1 MTIIRLLPVLLSA
14 LLISAHFFRSGNIGL
29 AVVSTSAPFMLLINR
44 RWVMYVISGLLLLG
58 ALVWIETTFAFI
70 HIRQALG
77 MPWLRLGA
85 ILGSV
90 TVLTALSGLVFR
102 KKKIADIYA
111 RAAESAIPSSA
122 AFFLTGFILTM
133 VQLKVKLPLLLLERF
148 IPGGGWI
155 EIFFLSLYAAYITEK
170 MVDRAGSSKWRRRIW
185 ALFSIVFFG
194 QLALGLAGAE
204 QFLMTGKLH
213 LPIPAMI
220 IAGPLF
226 RWESSIM
233 LFLFAGALV
242 LVGPAWCSH
251 LCYIGAWDD
260 AASRKLR
267 KPKKLPAWRQPVRVA
282 ILFLVLAVAM
292 GLRLLGVSMTVATF
306 LGLLFGLIGVGVM
319 LFWSRRTGA
328 MTHCITWCPIGVL
341 AIWLGKIS
349 PFRIRINDSCSDCG
363 ICRLSCRYDA
373 LNLADIKNRKPNI
386 SCTLCGDCIGS
397 CGDRS
402 IEYRFLGLKAD
413 YARTLFIVLAVSL
426 HTVFLGL
433 GRI

>member
-1 MTIIRLLPVLLSA
+1 MTVLRLLPVLLSA
-14 LLISAHFFRSGNIGL
+14 LLIAAHFFRAGNIGL
-29 AVVSTSAPFMLLINR
+29 AVVSTSAPLMLLMNR
-44 RWVMYVISGLLLLG
+44 RWVIYVISGMLLLG
-58 ALVWIETTFAFI
+58 ALVWIEATFTFI

-77 MPWLRLGA
+77 MPWARLGA

-90 TVLTALSGLVFR
+90 TVLTALSALVFR
-102 KKKIADIYA
+102 KKKIVDLYA
-111 RAAESAIPSSA
+111 RAMETAVQSSA

-133 VQLKVKLPLLLLERF
+133 VQIKVKLPLLLLERF

-155 EIFFLSLYAAYITEK
+155 EILMLSVYAAFITEK
-170 MVDRAGSSKWRRRIW
+170 MLDRAESSKWRRRIW

-267 KPKKLPAWRQPVRVA
+267 KPKKLPAWRQPVRIA
-282 ILFLVLAVAM
+282 ILFLIIAVAV
-292 GLRLLGVSMTVATF
+292 GLRLAGVSMTIATF

-319 LFWSRRTGA
+319 FFWSRRTGA

-341 AIWLGKIS
+341 ATWLGKIS

-397 CGDRS
+397 CNDRS

-413 YARTLFIVLAVSL
+413 HARTLFIVLAVSL

>member
-1 MTIIRLLPVLLSA
+1 MTVIRLLPVLLSA
-14 LLISAHFFRSGNIGL
+14 LLIAAHFFRSGNIGL
-29 AVVSTSAPFMLLINR
+29 AVVSISAPFMLLINR
-44 RWVMYVISGLLLLG
+44 RWVMHVISGMLLLG
-58 ALVWIETTFAFI
+58 AMVWIETTFAFI

-77 MPWLRLGA
+77 MPWVRLGA
-85 ILGSV
+85 ILGLV
-90 TVLTALSGLVFR
+90 TVLTASSGLVFR
-102 KKKIADIYA
+102 KKKITDIYTGA
-111 RAAESAIPSSA
+111 METAVPPSA

-133 VQLKVKLPLLLLERF
+133 AHIKVSLPLLLLERF

-155 EIFFLSLYAAYITEK
+155 EIFLLSVYAAFITEK
-170 MVDRAGSSKWRRRIW
+170 MLDRAESSKWRRRIW

-194 QLALGLAGAE
+194 QLALGLAGVE
-204 QFLMTGKLH
+204 KFLMTGKLH

-220 IAGPLF
+220 LAGPLF

-242 LVGPAWCSH
+242 LAGPAWCSH

-282 ILFLVLAVAM
+282 IMILVMATAV

-306 LGLLFGLIGVGVM
+306 LGLLFGLIGIGIM
-319 LFWSRRTGA
+319 LIWSRRTGA

-341 AIWLGKIS
+341 AVWLGKIS
-349 PFRIRINDSCSDCG
+349 PFRIRINDGCSDCG

-373 LNLADIKNRKPNI
+373 LNLTDIRNREPNI

-397 CGDRS
+397 CGDRA
-402 IEYRFLGLKAD
+402 IEYRFPGLKAD
-413 YARTLFIVLAVSL
+413 HARTLFIVLAVSL